1 MKLPKPGARLLAP
14 GGGNLK
20 LQAAPGEVHVN
31 AFSDGSST
39 LPASTKPDKPVF
51 LKTVCPVSYVKTYFL
66 GIISPF
72 KCYISYFKSAYP

>member
-39 LPASTKPDKPVF
+39 LPTSTKLITGRTQADRVYALATGFVLVSKIASKP
-51 LKTVCPVSYVKTYFL
+51 
-66 GIISPF
+66 
-72 KCYISYFKSAYP
+72 

>member
-39 LPASTKPDKPVF
+39 LPASTKWTLHEHLLFQRRLCRQGVAVMPTEKERSRF
-51 LKTVCPVSYVKTYFL
+51 
-66 GIISPF
+66 
-72 KCYISYFKSAYP
+72 